1 MKKVSSK
8 KRLYDMKQ
16 FRYRTRRYKKI
27 RKKLLRRYKKRQS
40 FIEGLAYSNRFSKK
54 DLLEKEK
61 FKCTPPSYFSFI
73 ESTDELIEYFY
84 RYEKALS
91 QGKPIKFDLTDI
103 DQLWFDA
110 LSLLHGMVKHNDSK
124 RTWCLISW
132 SLPNNEEANSLFK
145 KSGFLE
151 NVFSTIE
158 TSIVQWGMIWNYAE
172 RQVIPEYAT
181 KVVDL
186 LFEGRISTPQLFPRL
201 TECMAN
207 TKGHTRCKWWL
218 TYYKD
223 TKSSYVCFFDLWEGI
238 LNHFGHTKTKWGI
251 QVKADHVKTIEALL
265 NQDSKYLNGIFSST
279 RESKRGQWLP
289 FIYKFSFDKKV
300 KKAILISNT
309 VKVDMKEKK
318 YKKLKNNFHWT
329 FYFWEIDNG
338 NW

>member
-1 MKKVSSK
+1 MKKVSPK

-16 FRYRTRRYKKI
+16 FRYRTRRHKKI
-27 RKKLLRRYKKRQS
+27 RKKLLMRYKKRQKY
-40 FIEGLAYSNRFSKK
+40 IKGIPYSNRFSKK
-54 DLLEKEK
+54 DLLEKKK

-91 QGKPIKFDLTDI
+91 QGKPVKFDLTDI

-132 SLPNNEEANSLFK
+132 SLPNNEKANSLFK

-151 NVFSTIE
+151 NVFSTIK
-158 TSIVQWGMIWNYAE
+158 TGHIQWGMIWNYTE
-172 RQVIPEYAT
+172 RQVIPEYAR
-181 KVVDL
+181 KVVDM
-186 LFEGRISTPQLFPRL
+186 LFESKSNIPLLFPRL

-207 TKGHTRCKWWL
+207 TKGHTTCKWWL

-238 LNHFGHTKTKWGI
+238 LNHFGHTEKKWGI

-265 NQDSKYLNGIFSST
+265 TQDSKYLNGVFSSR

-289 FIYKFSFDKKV
+289 FIYQFSFDKKV

-309 VKVDMKEKK
+309 VKVDMKETK

-329 FYFWEIDNG
+329 FYFWEIDHAN
-338 NW
+338 